1 MPDTSRIYIPK
12 RVSGMLRGIYT
23 SRVTVVIAPDGCGK
37 STLVREFTSRT
48 RPAGI
53 SLRTITGAGNRRV
66 LRADMRHSHWAGVRN
81 RFLSASSWRFRRSS
95 RRRVRRNRF

>member
-48 RPAGI
+48 RRLEYRCGLSLVQGIPA
-53 SLRTITGAGNRRV
+53 
-66 LRADMRHSHWAGVRN
+66 
-81 RFLSASSWRFRRSS
+81 SASRRYAP
-95 RRRVRRNRF
+95 

>member
-53 SLRTITGAGNRRV
+53 SLADYHWCKEYRRV
-66 LRADMRHSHWAGVRN
+66 LRADMRHSHWAGVRGTA
-81 RFLSASSWRFRRSS
+81 F
-95 RRRVRRNRF
+95 

>member
-23 SRVTVVIAPDGCGK
+23 SRVTVVSAPDGCGK

-53 SLRTITGAGNRRV
+53 
-66 LRADMRHSHWAGVRN
+66 
-81 RFLSASSWRFRRSS
+81 
-95 RRRVRRNRF
+95 

>member
-37 STLVREFTSRT
+37 STLVREI
-48 RPAGI
+48 PA
-53 SLRTITGAGNRRV
+53 
-66 LRADMRHSHWAGVRN
+66 
-81 RFLSASSWRFRRSS
+81 SASRRYAP
-95 RRRVRRNRF
+95 

>member
-53 SLRTITGAGNRRV
+53 AP
-66 LRADMRHSHWAGVRN
+66 
-81 RFLSASSWRFRRSS
+81 
-95 RRRVRRNRF
+95 